1 MWVSGGRSSKLQRS
15 ALLPLLINREIELGS
30 GATGAPCRPYDE
42 HGGKIST
49 VYYISQE
56 SAKDWQPPAQRCL
69 CYRAVRSVGFWSAAT
84 EEHYSLHFR
93 FVFISLRLG

>member
-42 HGGKIST
+42 HGDKIST

-56 SAKDWQPPAQRCL
+56 SAKDWQPQAQPLSLLPR
-69 CYRAVRSVGFWSAAT
+69 RAICRVLVCCD
-84 EEHYSLHFR
+84 
-93 FVFISLRLG
+93 